1 MPADL
6 RALVASKGSV
16 RQVALA
22 LGLRPDT
29 LRRWVVGERSTPDG
43 VADAVRKLPRVGV
56 GRGGRKVVIA
66 TTPGT
71 AADS

>member
-1 MPADL
+1 MPPAASL
-6 RALVASKGSV
+6 RTLVESKGSI

-43 VADAVRKLPRVGV
+43 IAAAVRRLRPVGV
-56 GRGGRKVVIA
+56 GRPGRKLQLRDAV
-66 TTPGT
+66 T
-71 AADS
+71 

>member
-6 RALVASKGSV
+6 RALVASKGSI

-29 LRRWVVGERSTPDG
+29 LRRWVVGERSTPEG
-43 VADAVRKLPRVGV
+43 VAAAVRRLKPV
-56 GRGGRKVVIA
+56 GRARDGRKVVI
-66 TTPGT
+66 TPR
-71 AADS
+71 S